1 MLKTAPRLTVTA
13 DCLLENIGADLETA
27 LKKRLTIDNP
37 EYQAALKYGR
47 WIGKR
52 LKPQLKYYDPV
63 PRGLRFPRGF
73 VNQAVLLCR
82 EYSGHD
88 PEIIDRRRRLAAT
101 DFEFHGILRPYQRQ
115 AVAAVSQHSFGVL
128 EAGTGSGKTVM
139 ALAVIALRRQPAL
152 VIVHTKELLYQWRQR
167 AEEYL
172 RCPVGVLGDGKADI
186 QPLTIAIVNS
196 ARKRVAE
203 LAPLFGHLVVDE
215 CHRVPASLF
224 TDVVSAFDCYYQLG
238 LSATAFRRDSGMTRL
253 IYFFMGDRVH
263 KVDSEELAAS
273 GAIVRP
279 ELIRRA
285 TPFTFNYQGDYQEM
299 IKALVVHEGRNR
311 QILDDILR
319 EAARPGGG
327 ISLVVSDRVS
337 HCQFFV
343 ERLAARGLKVAL
355 LTGQQT
361 PEQRAAVVAQVLNGE
376 LQVLVA
382 TIQLIGE
389 GFDCPGL
396 TSLFLTTPI
405 NFEGRLLQIIG
416 RVMRPMA
423 GKQARV
429 FDYVDEAVP
438 ALRRS
443 AWNRR
448 QVLQGTGGQETGNR

>member
-1 MLKTAPRLTVTA
+1 MSMKTAPEAPSMTVAA
-13 DCLLENIGADLETA
+13 DCLLQNISRELEDA
-27 LKKRLTIDNP
+27 VKKRLTIDNP
-37 EYQAALKYGR
+37 EYLAAKKFGR
-47 WIGKR
+47 WIGK
-52 LKPQLKYYDPV
+52 KMQPQLKYYEPL

-73 VNQAVLLCR
+73 ANQAVLLCR
-82 EYSGHD
+82 EIIGQD
-88 PEIIDRRRRLAAT
+88 PEIIDRRRLLSEI
-101 DFEFHGILRPYQRQ
+101 DYQFHGLLRPYQRQ
-115 AVAAVSQHSFGVL
+115 AVAAVSRHSFGVL

-139 ALAVIALRRQPAL
+139 ALAIIAARRQPAL

-172 RCPVGVLGDGKADI
+172 ACPTGLLGDGKADI

-196 ARKRVAE
+196 ARKRAHE

-224 TDVVSAFDCYYQLG
+224 TDVVSVFDCHYQLG

-253 IYFFMGDRVH
+253 IYFFMGDRAH
-263 KVDSEELAAS
+263 KVDQEELAAS

-279 ELIRRA
+279 ELVRRI
-285 TPFTFNYQGDYQEM
+285 TDFDFNYQGEYQEM
-299 IKALVVHEGRNR
+299 IKALVTHQGRNR
-311 QILDDILR
+311 QILDDILH
-319 EAARPGGG
+319 EARRPDGG
-327 ISLVVSDRVS
+327 IALVVSDRVS
-337 HCQFFV
+337 HCRFFV
-343 ERLAARGLKVAL
+343 EQLDKHGLKVAL

-361 PEQRAAVVAQVLNGE
+361 PEQRAAVVNQVRQGE
-376 LQVLVA
+376 LRVLVA

-405 NFEGRLLQIIG
+405 TFEGRLLQIIG
-416 RVMRPMA
+416 RIMRPAA

-429 FDYVDEAVP
+429 FDYVDERLP

-448 QVLQGTGGQETGNR
+448 QVLDELG

>member
-1 MLKTAPRLTVTA
+1 MATNQIKMTVAA
-13 DCLLENIGADLETA
+13 DCLLENISRDIEEAMKE
-27 LKKRLTIDNP
+27 RLTIENP
-37 EYQAALKYGR
+37 EYQAAKKYGR
-47 WIGKR
+47 WIGKK
-52 LKPQLKYYDPV
+52 LKPRLKYYESL

-73 VNQAVLLCR
+73 ANQAVLLCR
-82 EYSGHD
+82 EITGAD
-88 PEIIDRRRRLAAT
+88 PDIIDRRRRLVPT
-101 DFEFHGILRPYQRQ
+101 DYEFHGILRPYQRQ
-115 AVAAVSQHSFGVL
+115 AVAAISRHSFGVL

-172 RCPVGVLGDGKADI
+172 QRPVGVLGDGKADI

-196 ARKRVAE
+196 ARKRVTE
-203 LAPLFGHLVVDE
+203 LAPVFGHLVVDE

-224 TDVVSAFDCYYQLG
+224 TDVVSAFDCYFQLG
-238 LSATAFRRDSGMTRL
+238 LSATAFRRDSGMTQL

-263 KVDSEELAAS
+263 KVDQGELAAS

-285 TPFTFNYQGDYQEM
+285 TAFTFNYQGDYQAM

-311 QILDDILR
+311 QILDDIMR
-319 EAARPGGG
+319 EVTRPGEG
-327 ISLVVSDRVS
+327 IALVVSDRVS
-337 HCQFFV
+337 HCQLFT
-343 ERLAARGLKVAL
+343 ERLAAQGLKVAL

-361 PEQRAAVVAQVLNGE
+361 PEQRAAVVAQVRDGE
-376 LQVLVA
+376 VRVLVA

-405 NFEGRLLQIIG
+405 TFEGRLL
-416 RVMRPMA
+416 
-423 GKQARV
+423 
-429 FDYVDEAVP
+429 
-438 ALRRS
+438 
-443 AWNRR
+443 
-448 QVLQGTGGQETGNR
+448 

>member
-1 MLKTAPRLTVTA
+1 MVNSTLTITVAA
-13 DCLLENIGADLETA
+13 DCLIENISRSLEDA

-37 EYQAALKYGR
+37 EYQAAKKYGR
-47 WIGKR
+47 WIGKK
-52 LKPQLKYYDPV
+52 LKPQLKYYEPV

-73 VNQAVLLCR
+73 ANQAVLLCR
-82 EYSGHD
+82 EIIGTD
-88 PEIIDRRRRLAAT
+88 PEIIDRRRLLGETAF
-101 DFEFHGILRPYQRQ
+101 DFHGILRPYQRQ
-115 AVAAVSQHSFGVL
+115 AVAAISQHSFGVL

-152 VIVHTKELLYQWRQR
+152 VVVHTKELLYQWRQR

-172 RCPVGVLGDGKADI
+172 RCPVGLLGDGKADI
-186 QPLTIAIVNS
+186 EPLTIAIVNS

-224 TDVVSAFDCYYQLG
+224 TDVVSAFDCHYQLG
-238 LSATAFRRDSGMTRL
+238 LSATAFRRDSGMTQL
-253 IYFFMGDRVH
+253 IYFFMGDLTH
-263 KVDSEELAAS
+263 KVDQEELAAS

-279 ELIRRA
+279 ELIRRVTA
-285 TPFTFNYQGDYQEM
+285 FTFNYQGDYQEM
-299 IKALVVHEGRNR
+299 IKALVIHQGRNR
-311 QILDDILR
+311 QIIDDILR
-319 EAARPGGG
+319 EAARPGVG
-327 ISLVVSDRVS
+327 IILVVSDRVS
-337 HCQFFV
+337 HCQLFT
-343 ERLAARGLKVAL
+343 ERLAAHGLRAAL

-361 PEQRAAVVAQVLNGE
+361 PEQRMAVVAQVRDGR
-376 LQVLVA
+376 LQVLIA

-405 NFEGRLLQIIG
+405 TFEGRLLQIIG
-416 RVMRPMA
+416 RIMRPAA

-429 FDYVDEAVP
+429 FDYVDEAVA

-448 QVLQGTGGQETGNR
+448 QVLEEL

>member
-1 MLKTAPRLTVTA
+1 MVNNPLKMTVAA
-13 DCLLENIGADLETA
+13 DCLVENISRELEDA
-27 LKKRLTIDNP
+27 LKKYLTIDNP
-37 EYQAALKYGR
+37 EYLAAKKYGR
-47 WIGKR
+47 WIGKK
-52 LKPQLKYYDPV
+52 LKPQLKYYESL

-73 VNQAVLLCR
+73 ANQAVLLCR
-82 EYSGHD
+82 QIMGAS
-88 PEIIDRRRRLAAT
+88 PEIIDRRRLLAET
-101 DFEFHGILRPYQRQ
+101 DLEFHGILRPYQRQ

-172 RCPVGVLGDGKADI
+172 RCPVGILGDGKADI

-196 ARKRVAE
+196 ARKRVTE

-224 TDVVSAFDCYYQLG
+224 TDVVSAFDCHYQLG
-238 LSATAFRRDSGMTRL
+238 LSATAFRRDSGMTQL

-263 KVDSEELAAS
+263 KVDQEELAAS

-285 TPFTFNYQGDYQEM
+285 TAFTFNYQGEYQEM
-299 IKALVVHEGRNR
+299 IKALVIHEGRNR
-311 QILDDILR
+311 QILDDILW
-319 EAARPGGG
+319 ETTRPGAG
-327 ISLVVSDRVS
+327 IALVVSDRVS
-337 HCQFFV
+337 HCQLFT
-343 ERLAARGLKVAL
+343 ERLAAHGLRVAL

-361 PEQRAAVVAQVLNGE
+361 PEQRATVVAQVRDGE

-405 NFEGRLLQIIG
+405 TFEGRLLQIIG
-416 RVMRPMA
+416 RIMRPAA

-448 QVLQGTGGQETGNR
+448 QVLEDL

>member
-1 MLKTAPRLTVTA
+1 MVTNLVTMTVAA
-13 DCLLENIGADLETA
+13 DCFVENISRELEDA
-27 LKKRLTIDNP
+27 FKKRLTIDNP
-37 EYQAALKYGR
+37 EYLAAKKYGR
-47 WIGKR
+47 WIGKK
-52 LKPQLKYYDPV
+52 LKPQLKYYESV

-73 VNQAVLLCR
+73 ANEAVLLCR
-82 EYSGHD
+82 EIMGAG
-88 PEIIDRRRRLAAT
+88 PEIIDRRRRLAETAF
-101 DFEFHGILRPYQRQ
+101 DFHGILRPYQRQ
-115 AVAAVSQHSFGVL
+115 AVAAVSEHSFGVL

-172 RCPVGVLGDGKADI
+172 RCPVGILGDGKADI

-263 KVDSEELAAS
+263 KVDQEELAAT

-279 ELIRRA
+279 KLIPRA
-285 TPFTFNYQGDYQEM
+285 TTFTFNYQGEYQEM
-299 IKALVVHEGRNR
+299 IKALVIHEGRNR
-311 QILDDILR
+311 QILDDILA
-319 EAARPGGG
+319 EAARPGAG
-327 ISLVVSDRVS
+327 IALVVSDRVS
-337 HCQFFV
+337 HCQLFT
-343 ERLAARGLKVAL
+343 ERLAAHGLRVAL

-361 PEQRAAVVAQVLNGE
+361 PEQRATVVAQVRDGE

-405 NFEGRLLQIIG
+405 TFEGRLLQIIG
-416 RVMRPMA
+416 RIMRPAA

-443 AWNRR
+443 ARNRR
-448 QVLQGTGGQETGNR
+448 QVLEDL

>member
-1 MLKTAPRLTVTA
+1 MANNPLTMTVAA
-13 DCLLENIGADLETA
+13 DCLLEDISRELEEA
-27 LKKRLTIDNP
+27 LKKQLTIDNP
-37 EYQAALKYGR
+37 EYLAAKKYGR
-47 WIGKR
+47 WIGKK
-52 LKPQLKYYDPV
+52 LKPQLKYYEAV

-73 VNQAVLLCR
+73 ANQAVQLCR
-82 EYSGHD
+82 QIVGTG
-88 PEIIDRRRRLAAT
+88 PEIIDRRRLLPAAV
-101 DFEFHGILRPYQRQ
+101 FEFHGVLRPYQRQ
-115 AVAAVSQHSFGVL
+115 AVTAVSQHSFGVL

-139 ALAVIALRRQPAL
+139 ALAIIALRRQPAL

-172 RCPVGVLGDGKADI
+172 RCPTGILGDGKTDI

-196 ARKRVAE
+196 ARKRAME

-224 TDVVSAFDCYYQLG
+224 TDVVSAFDCHYQLG

-253 IYFFMGDRVH
+253 IYFFMGDSLH
-263 KVDSEELAAS
+263 KVDQEELAAT

-285 TPFTFNYQGDYQEM
+285 TAFNFNYQGDYQEM
-299 IKALVVHEGRNR
+299 IKALVIHEGRNR
-311 QILDDILR
+311 QIIDDIAR
-319 EAARPGGG
+319 EAAQLGTG

-337 HCQFFV
+337 HCQFFT
-343 ERLAARGLKVAL
+343 ERLAAHGLSVAL

-361 PEQRAAVVAQVLNGE
+361 PEQRAAVVAQVRDGQLR
-376 LQVLVA
+376 VLVA

-405 NFEGRLLQIIG
+405 TFEGRLLQIIG
-416 RVMRPMA
+416 RIMRPA
-423 GKQARV
+423 VGKRARV

-448 QVLQGTGGQETGNR
+448 QVLEEL